1 MKIAINVKVYQIVN
15 KIIEE
20 IINYSNSENVIIRE
34 WNEYYKGE
42 QDETNFELRQSFM
55 LESQLGRI

>member
-15 KIIEE
+15 KATGE
-20 IINYSNSENVIIRE
+20 IVNYSNSENAIIRE

-42 QDETNFELRQSFM
+42 KDERNFELRQSFM